1 MKELR
6 SWNILRIGLKEKKIK
21 KIIFRWDVKMSKKF
35 KWTTIT
41 VKKDTKLKLYDNKK
55 MDETWDDLFVKLLLF
70 YNLKDE

>member
-1 MKELR
+1 
-6 SWNILRIGLKEKKIK
+6 
-21 KIIFRWDVKMSKKF
+21 MSKKF